1 MTMPATGVPITG
13 ARKVIVTPP
22 TIQLPTYKDILPKK
36 RFVTAYARVS
46 TDSRDQLNSY
56 EAQVTYYT
64 DLIQS
69 NPQYEFVGMY
79 CDEGI
84 TGVNADRRE
93 GFQRMVRDGLAGKF
107 DLILIK
113 SISRLG
119 RNTVL
124 VLSAIRQLKE
134 KGVEIYFEN
143 ENISTLECTSE
154 VLLTIFC
161 SLAQEESRRISENVK
176 WGLQRRMESGKVSV
190 SYSRFLGYDKGED
203 GVLKINETQAKVVR
217 QIYRN
222 FLGGMTIRM
231 IAADLT
237 KRDIPTPGGK
247 EEWAVSTVRSI
258 LSNEKYKGDAIMGKT
273 FTPDFLTKKQR
284 ENKGESYRYEFQE
297 IHPAIIPRELF
308 ELVQAEMVRRKRAGQ
323 GQSGVGAFSSRLVC
337 GCCGKFY
344 GPKVWQSTSKYRRTV
359 WQCNA
364 KYKNEKRC
372 DTPHFTEEQLKAAFV
387 EAFNSILSD
396 KDALLTDMRGMA
408 SILTNT
414 AELDQKHLDLVA
426 ERAELRER
434 MTRLIQENAR
444 AAMDQ
449 EEFNRQYYVMEDA
462 HERLGE
468 QIEEI
473 MRQIAERRQ
482 RCGAMELFMD
492 ELAGHGE
499 LLVAFDESL
508 WFAVA
513 SQMTAHRDGSLTVA
527 FRSGMEITV
536 KAKESGK

>member
-1 MTMPATGVPITG
+1 MTIPTSGVPSTG

-22 TIQLPTYKDILPKK
+22 TIQVPTYKDILLKK
-36 RFVTAYARVS
+36 RLVTAYARVS

-56 EAQVTYYT
+56 EAQVGYYT
-64 DLIQS
+64 ELIQS

-79 CDEGI
+79 SDEGI

-190 SYSRFLGYDKGED
+190 PYSRFLGYDKGEN
-203 GVLKINETQAKVVR
+203 GVLKINEAQAKVVR

-222 FLGGMTIRM
+222 ILGGMTIRM
-231 IAADLT
+231 IADDLT
-237 KRDIPTPGGK
+237 KRGIPTPGGSTK
-247 EEWAVSTVRSI
+247 WSVSTVRSI

-284 ENKGESYRYEFQE
+284 ENKGESFRYEFQE

-308 ELVQAEMVRRKRAGQ
+308 ELVQAEMARRKGAGQ

-337 GCCGKFY
+337 GCCGRFY
-344 GPKVWQSTSKYRRTV
+344 GPKVWNSNNKYRRTV

-364 KYKNEKRC
+364 KYKNAERC
-372 DTPHFTEEQLKAAFV
+372 DTPHFTEEQLRGGFV

-396 KDALLTDMRGMA
+396 KDALLADMRGMA
-408 SILTNT
+408 RILTDT
-414 AELDQKHLDLVA
+414 AELDQQHLDLVA
-426 ERAELRER
+426 ERAALFER
-434 MTRLIQENAR
+434 MTRLVRENAQT
-444 AAMDQ
+444 AMDQ
-449 EEFNRQYYVMEDA
+449 EDFNRQYYVMEA
-462 HERLGE
+462 THGRLGE
-468 QIEEI
+468 QIEVILRE
-473 MRQIAERRQ
+473 IAERRQ
-482 RCGAMELFMD
+482 RCGAMELFIE
-492 ELAGHGE
+492 ELAGRGE
-499 LLVAFDESL
+499 LLAEFDESL

-513 SQMTAHRDGSLTVA
+513 SQMTAHRNGSLTVE

-536 KAKESGK
+536 QAK